1 MNLKRDNR
9 GIAKSM
15 LIIILAIVAV
25 LAVGGAIFAKTMVKK
40 DPFARLMV
48 GYMKTYSQRDLK
60 YSMDVS
66 FSLNKENAEA
76 KKLFEQIPVG
86 SFK

>member
-48 GYMKTYSQRDLK
+48 
-60 YSMDVS
+60 V
-66 FSLNKENAEA
+66 
-76 KKLFEQIPVG
+76 
-86 SFK
+86 